1 MGLIMLIGTI
11 KQIADSL
18 SKLATLAPKLKIL
31 TLKGKSRT
39 IFQTIGNV
47 SNNIFGRPE
56 HH

>member
-1 MGLIMLIGTI
+1 MSIGTI